1 MLKINIVCVGTLKE
15 DYWTKAIQEYTK
27 RISRFATINII
38 EVAEKDTIEK
48 EGELLLS
55 KIKGY
60 AIALDKDGS
69 LISSENLAEK
79 LDKLL
84 VQGKSEISFIIGG
97 SDGLSPKVK
106 GSSNEMISFGKV
118 TYPHQLMR
126 VILAEQ
132 IYRALTIN
140 NHITYHK

>member
-15 DYWTKAIQEYTK
+15 DYWVKAIQEYTK
-27 RISRFATINII
+27 RISRFATINIV

-48 EGELLLS
+48 EGEQLIS
-55 KIKGY
+55 KAKGY
-60 AIALDKDGS
+60 LIALDKDGS
-69 LISSENLAEK
+69 LLSSENLAEK

-97 SDGLSPKVK
+97 SDGLSAKVK
-106 GSSNEMISFGKV
+106 NSCNEMISFGKV

-126 VILAEQ
+126 VILTEQ